1 MRKIKGEHYHFY
13 NYFTSFLSKQV
24 NTLQFPQLNLHL
36 LQSPWIFSKF
46 KSKSSD
52 AARCCIL
59 CNQYGSFKGQR
70 TCSRILKAITHRP
83 QNSTIALECTSV
95 CCRSAKRKALLSAVV
110 KCYCFFLSHTCYTIS
125 CAFKSDKRRI
135 CDYLKPSLEHLG
147 LRLPFSTKKFDLGQP
162 IPQPQPH
169 QYCIF
174 AETYI
179 NPQEPERKFECYFY
193 FN

>member
-1 MRKIKGEHYHFY
+1 MKGKHYHFY
-13 NYFTSFLSKQV
+13 NYFTSFLSTQV
-24 NTLQFPQLNLHL
+24 KTLQFPQSDSQF
-36 LQSPWIFSKF
+36 LQSPWIFSKS

-59 CNQYGSFKGQR
+59 CNQYSSFKGQR
-70 TCSRILKAITHRP
+70 TRSRILEAITHRP

-110 KCYCFFLSHTCYTIS
+110 KCDCFFLSHTCYTIS
-125 CAFKSDKRRI
+125 CAFKSDKREI
-135 CDYLKPSLEHLG
+135 FDYLKPSLEHLG

-174 AETYI
+174 AEIYI
-179 NPQEPERKFECYFY
+179 NPQKPERKLECYFY
-193 FN
+193 FKIVV